1 MINLNKKRNMI
12 NLKISID
19 QEILQNDFPFFFHL
33 IFSKV
38 KLFFIKIDII

>member
-19 QEILQNDFPFFFHL
+19 QEILQNDFPFFL